1 VTDPNWNVAIVDG
14 QPEQV
19 VNTAGLA
26 ALVRMSPLG
35 VNEAMRRLQGTIPAE
50 AFADLQ
56 AEMKR

>member
-1 VTDPNWNVAIVDG
+1 
-14 QPEQV
+14 
-19 VNTAGLA
+19 
-26 ALVRMSPLG
+26 MSPLG